1 MVHLQVLVHKTILK
15 NGKTLQTYLHS
26 QTARAS
32 KSKQKHLKHSYKIET
47 KQIKTEQ
54 SRTEQNIE
62 EHNRTKLNGTE

>member
-15 NGKTLQTYLHS
+15 NAKTLQTYLHS
-26 QTARAS
+26 QTEQTS

-54 SRTEQNIE
+54 NKTKQN
-62 EHNRTKLNGTE
+62 